1 MSRLWRLRWMSWLRR
16 HRMSRLWLQRLRL
29 CRLRRLGHF
38 LWRLW
43 RFLGRLWFRRLLR
56 IVGRLP
62 LLLIRGAPCRAFEKN
77 VFASALGESVRR
89 QEFTT
94 LLSGAA
100 IWPLRPV
107 WC

>member
-1 MSRLWRLRWMSWLRR
+1 MWLPRL
-16 HRMSRLWLQRLRL
+16 
-29 CRLRRLGHF
+29 RLRRLRRLEHF

-43 RFLGRLWFRRLLR
+43 RYLGRLWFRRLLR

-77 VFASALGESVRR
+77 VFDACTSALGESVRR